1 MKKLLVF
8 LMALVATLTATAQD
22 VIVKNDNSTIL
33 CKIVEVNNNE
43 VVYLKWSE
51 LNGPRYVMDR
61 SLIANINYQDG
72 RQDKLNQQT
81 SNAYAPGNQ
90 QTGTSYYNDNMLVT
104 MDKNRSIY
112 EQKAKKIRIIGW
124 TVGGALT
131 VTGIALII
139 AGLSSESESYIS
151 SMGYSKV
158 DYCNPIL
165 CGVGGGLSALGIGT
179 LTYCLI
185 KANQVQK
192 KAQALSFAPVFQQ
205 EFNLGNGKSLCA
217 GVDVIRDRQYKQT
230 TLGLG
235 LQYNF

>member
-1 MKKLLVF
+1 MKKFLVF
-8 LMALVATLTATAQD
+8 LMALVATLTAAAQD

-90 QTGTSYYNDNMLVT
+90 QTGTSQFNDNALLA
-104 MDKNRSIY
+104 MDKLRSRPNELENKI
-112 EQKAKKIRIIGW
+112 KKYKTIAWGVGVPCIVVGVCVLTYGMFCEEDTAIPIVTVGTIIGA
-124 TVGGALT
+124 TGVVIFPLYLT
-131 VTGIALII
+131 KAHK
-139 AGLSSESESYIS
+139 LSNQA
-151 SMGYSKV
+151 K
-158 DYCNPIL
+158 L
-165 CGVGGGLSALGIGT
+165 
-179 LTYCLI
+179 LTT
-185 KANQVQK
+185 
-192 KAQALSFAPVFQQ
+192 APVYQH

-230 TLGLG
+230 TLGVG

>member
-1 MKKLLVF
+1 MKKFLVF

-33 CKIVEVNNNE
+33 CRIVEVNNNE
-43 VVYLKWSE
+43 VVYLKWSD
-51 LNGPRYVMDR
+51 LTGPRYVMDR

-90 QTGTSYYNDNMLVT
+90 QTGAAMYNDKALLA
-104 MDKNRSIY
+104 MDYEKNDY
-112 EQKAKKIRIIGW
+112 AKKAKNLKIIGW
-124 TVGGALT
+124 TVGAPITAAGIGMIIWGCCNTDDSGYAAAMIGPGAAAA
-131 VTGIALII
+131 V
-139 AGLSSESESYIS
+139 
-151 SMGYSKV
+151 V
-158 DYCNPIL
+158 
-165 CGVGGGLSALGIGT
+165 GIGT
-179 LTYCLI
+179 LSYCLI
-185 KANQVQK
+185 KSNKIEKQYNT
-192 KAQALSFAPVFQQ
+192 LTTAPIYQQ

>member
-1 MKKLLVF
+1 MKKFLVF
-8 LMALVATLTATAQD
+8 LVALVASIAASAQD

-33 CKIVEVNNNE
+33 CRIVEVNNNE
-43 VVYLKWSE
+43 IVYLKWSD

-72 RQDKLNQQT
+72 RQDKFNQQA

-90 QTGTSYYNDNMLVT
+90 QTGSSEYNDNMLLT

-112 EQKAKKIRIIGW
+112 EQKAKKLRIIGCV
-124 TVGGALT
+124 VGAAF
-131 VTGIALII
+131 VA
-139 AGLSSESESYIS
+139 
-151 SMGYSKV
+151 
-158 DYCNPIL
+158 
-165 CGVGGGLSALGIGT
+165 GGLALYLSNDPYFENGDGSALSAVGVAITGVGIGT
-179 LTYCLI
+179 TIGSLI
-185 KANQVQK
+185 VANKIQK
-192 KAQALSFAPVFQQ
+192 KAQSLSFAPVFQK

-217 GVDVIRDRQYKQT
+217 GVDAIRDRQYKQT